1 MKKIDVSALLGTLGA
16 PFLKQTFVH
25 TDEQVK
31 EVVDALVKS
40 LISTYTTNDVIILH
54 GCVISGTTT
63 KAITEGAIYYNGE
76 VYLVDA
82 ASGLTAGADT
92 WIFAVVTTYAA
103 GDPVTYDDSTSHNQ
117 HRIDKIAFQ
126 VGDSGSDGYIAD
138 WDDAIVKNIFDV
150 IYGTWIDATPYLTNS
165 YTAGPSR
172 AFKYRKSIDGTVQ
185 FRGGL
190 QSPASGSNI
199 QFMTLPSDLRPG
211 STWQFPSCG
220 NNSSSGNYV
229 MTIIN
234 STGICSIQ
242 HTTGGTTFIG
252 NTEEFNIFAEW
263 SVND

>member
-126 VGDSGSDGYIAD
+126 VGDSGSDGYVAD
-138 WDDAIVKNIFDV
+138 WDDAIVKYLALIQRGDWVNATMLNSWTVGGGGVMRFKKDIFGNVSVQGVVVAPNGTDNVNIF
-150 IYGTWIDATPYLTNS
+150 
-165 YTAGPSR
+165 
-172 AFKYRKSIDGTVQ
+172 
-185 FRGGL
+185 
-190 QSPASGSNI
+190 
-199 QFMTLPSDLRPG
+199 TLPTGYRPETQLVYQG
-211 STWQFPSCG
+211 FVDQGGGIYIDYELS
-220 NNSSSGNYV
+220 
-229 MTIIN
+229 IN
-234 STGICSIQ
+234 TNGQ
-242 HTTGGTTFIG
+242 VVVNFLGTGGTGDIIRMF
-252 NTEEFNIFAEW
+252 FNFPVI
-263 SVND
+263 